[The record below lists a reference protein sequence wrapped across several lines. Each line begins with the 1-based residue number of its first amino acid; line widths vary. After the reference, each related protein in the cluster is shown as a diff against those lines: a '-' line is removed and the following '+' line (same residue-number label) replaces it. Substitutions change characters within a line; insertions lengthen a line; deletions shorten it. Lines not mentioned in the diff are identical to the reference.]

1 MTENED
7 EFRKSDRLNFRLPPN
22 LRIRGHLSA
31 PIVGKS
37 LKMVEFPTF
46 VGSDLGSGHGHYF
59 FISHRVLPVYQISSK
74 SKKLFVDGRTAGRKF
89 ATHSIRSTSKVWK
102 ST

>member
-1 MTENED
+1 MGEETD
-7 EFRKSDRLNFRLPPN
+7 GPTWSNFQ
-22 LRIRGHLSA
+22 LSWA
-31 PIVGKS
+31 PD
-37 LKMVEFPTF
+37 L
-46 VGSDLGSGHGHYF
+46 DLGSGHGHYL

-74 SKKLFVDGRTAGRKF
+74 SKELFVDGRKF